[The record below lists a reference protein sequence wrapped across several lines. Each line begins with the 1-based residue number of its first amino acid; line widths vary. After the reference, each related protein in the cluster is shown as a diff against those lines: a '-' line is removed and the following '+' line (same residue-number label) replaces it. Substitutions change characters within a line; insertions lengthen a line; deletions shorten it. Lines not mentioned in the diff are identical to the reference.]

1 MTATAPIPAGTR
13 PAQEPQPSDRR
24 LEPRTVLTVG
34 AVIAAGSLAVALLGL
49 VLDPRVIQG
58 APAWLKP
65 MKFGVS
71 ITLYLV
77 TLRWMLSFIT
87 GHRRLLL
94 AITGVM
100 VVTLVGEIALID
112 LQVVRGTTS
121 HFNDSTAFDSAVFDA
136 MGGMVSMLF
145 VATVIAAVLVLRRR
159 GLDAGVAAGMRW
171 GLLVSLLGMAE
182 AGLMIA
188 NRGWNDGGG
197 HTVGAPDG
205 GPGLPI
211 TDWSLLHGDL
221 RIGHF
226 IGLHALQALPIL
238 AWLLVT
244 RTGLDERTR
253 ARLLRVAAVGY
264 AGLMVVLTWQALRGL
279 PLLQPDAATLEAGAA
294 LVVLVLGAGGL
305 VLARRPRAAIAA

>member
-1 MTATAPIPAGTR
+1 MTATAPVPAWTR

-49 VLDPRVIQG
+49 IVDPRVIQG

-65 MKFGVS
+65 MKFGIS

-77 TLRWMLSFIT
+77 TLRWMLSFIS

-100 VVTLVGEIALID
+100 VATLVGEIALID

-145 VATVIAAVLVLRRR
+145 VATAVAAVLVLRRR
-159 GLDAGVAAGMRW
+159 GLDAGVAVGMRW

-221 RIGHF
+221 RVGHF
-226 IGLHALQALPIL
+226 VGLHALQALPIL
-238 AWLLVT
+238 AWLLAT

-264 AGLMVVLTWQALRGL
+264 AGLMVVLTWQALRGQ
-279 PLLQPDAATLEAGAA
+279 PLLQPDATTLEAGSA

-305 VLARRPRAAIAA
+305 VLARRRRAPIVA